1 MGKPMAMNILKKGFP
16 LVIYNRTASK
26 TEDLARA
33 GARVAGT
40 PREAAEAADVV
51 VTMVS
56 NIEAVEAVLTGSDG
70 ILRALKNGKV
80 LVDMSTITP
89 DSSRRFAAMVE
100 ETGAKMLDAPVS
112 GSTGVAEKG
121 ELTVMVGGD
130 PRVLDEVRDVIQ
142 AMGKFIFHIGDNG
155 SAVSM
160 KLVINHF
167 VAGMTALLAEGLGLS
182 ERLGIDP
189 SIFSN
194 VLNSSA
200 VKSPMYDMKTPKMV
214 SRDFSAQFPLNL
226 IVKDLD
232 YITRTAEKA
241 GAHMPVHDAVKKQYS
256 AAAGEGLGERDFS
269 VLYEF
274 LTKK

>member
-1 MGKPMAMNILKKGFP
+1 MAMNILKKGFP
-16 LVIYNRTASK
+16 LIAYNRTASK
-26 TEDLARA
+26 TEDLVKA

-40 PREAAEAADVV
+40 PREAADGADVV
-51 VTMVS
+51 ITMVS
-56 NIEAVEAVLTGSDG
+56 NIEAVDAVLTGSDG
-70 ILRALKNGKV
+70 VLRGLTKGKV
-80 LVDMSTITP
+80 LIDMSTITP
-89 DSSRRFAAMVE
+89 DASRRFAAMVE
-100 ETGAKMLDAPVS
+100 ETGARMLDAPVS

-130 PRVLDEVRDVIQ
+130 PRVLDEIREVLQ

-160 KLVINHF
+160 KLVVNHF
-167 VAGMTALLAEGLGLS
+167 VAGMTALLAEGLDLS

-214 SRDFSAQFPLNL
+214 SRDFSAQFPLKL

-241 GAHMPVHDAVKKQYS
+241 GARMPVHEAVKDQYS
-256 AAAGEGLGERDFS
+256 AAAREGLGESDFS
-269 VLYEF
+269 VLYE
-274 LTKK
+274 LLAKK